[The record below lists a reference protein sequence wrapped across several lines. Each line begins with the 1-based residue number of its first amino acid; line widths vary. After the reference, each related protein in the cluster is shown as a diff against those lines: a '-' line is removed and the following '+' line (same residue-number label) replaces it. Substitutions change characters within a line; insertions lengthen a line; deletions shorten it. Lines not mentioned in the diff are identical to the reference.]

1 MEFKKIQKKPQKI
14 WIITKKFYTFA
25 ENNTTMTNK
34 EWKIKNLRQSWG
46 ELLLKKESLLKDIWT
61 TEYKLNQ
68 IKEELLRYGVHH
80 EISELGKDKADM
92 GESNYL
98 DNCFACDNN
107 TDVHEL

>member
-1 MEFKKIQKKPQKI
+1 
-14 WIITKKFYTFA
+14 
-25 ENNTTMTNK
+25 MTNK

-46 ELLLKKESLLKDIWT
+46 DLLLKKETLLKDIWT

-68 IKEELLRYGVHH
+68 IKEELIRYGVSQA
-80 EISELGKDKADM
+80 ISELGKDKADM
-92 GESNYL
+92 GESDYL